1 MKYLT
6 NTEYKIYY
14 YLNQLIHE
22 SELSKYILHLKRQKE
37 FECNQNY
44 HYDLWE
50 TIAGKFYNSM
60 EIHHK
65 KEARL
70 LHNQEFLIK
79 CDINLNYP
87 IQSYYLIT
95 GYAYECRCYLLYLIK
110 NKNIIRNDIF
120 KDLDNTYSIISKR
133 CTYRQKIINT
143 KKNKKIKYINGKIF
157 KEKKFK
163 EK

>member
-22 SELSKYILHLKRQKE
+22 SELCKYILHLKRQKE

-95 GYAYECRCYLLYLIK
+95 GHSYESRNYLLYLIK
-110 NKNIIRNDIF
+110 NKKYIRNDIF
-120 KDLDNTYSIISKR
+120 IDLDNTYSNLSKR
-133 CTYRQKIINT
+133 CSYRQKIINQKY
-143 KKNKKIKYINGKIF
+143 KKKKKKKYLKVFRCNK
-157 KEKKFK
+157 
-163 EK
+163 